1 MKKKRKRMKK
11 KIMLKKYSRNGF
23 GLLPNCIVK
32 KKNLYCKMECSRL
45 KKKLYC
51 NTPLCIVNKMLLEW
65 LNCIAIHLSV
75 LQ

>member
-1 MKKKRKRMKK
+1 M
-11 KIMLKKYSRNGF
+11 GW
-23 GLLPNCIVK
+23 NCIAREGK
-32 KKNLYCKMECSRL
+32 LYCNIEVCR

-51 NTPLCIVNKMLLEW
+51 NTPLCIMNKRLLEW